1 VSSDEPVS
9 YMRQR
14 RALLAK
20 SAAVATDE
28 HTHDDD
34 SSKKSTEEA
43 DRDELVR
50 VAVQLLA
57 RINTLY
63 HRKMEAQQQ
72 EQEQQVQ
79 QQQQQQIVDMKA
91 ESVDDSDVSGSDDA
105 DLDELERELNAMNLA
120 SEVSA
125 KAPADVDSTG
135 ERRPEADNQD
145 IIDRMAKLGLSS
157 SDKDK

>member
-34 SSKKSTEEA
+34 NSKKSTEEA
-43 DRDELVR
+43 DRNELVR

-63 HRKMEAQQQ
+63 HRKIEAQQQ

-79 QQQQQQIVDMKA
+79 QQQQIIDKKA
-91 ESVDDSDVSGSDDA
+91 ESVDDSDISGSDDA

-125 KAPADVDSTG
+125 KAPADVDSTD

-157 SDKDK
+157 SDKGK